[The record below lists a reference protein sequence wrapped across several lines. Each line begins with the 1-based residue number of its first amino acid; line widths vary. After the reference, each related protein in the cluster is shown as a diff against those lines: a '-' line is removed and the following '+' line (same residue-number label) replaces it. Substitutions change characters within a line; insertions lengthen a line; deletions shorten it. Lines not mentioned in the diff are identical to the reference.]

1 MTLYVVPAPISE
13 NIGSIPQS
21 TIEVL
26 HSVKYFIVERIRT
39 TRRYISSSGYEGNI
53 DDLVFF
59 ELDKRNPDNIPKEFF
74 EPLINGYP
82 MALISEA
89 GMPGIADPGAKI
101 VAAANKLGAKVVP
114 LVGPSSLFLALA
126 ASGLQGQTFKF
137 EGYLPIKLPE
147 LKRKLKHIESDIQKD
162 NCTYIFIETPYRN
175 NKLREIIINSVN
187 DNIKLC
193 IASEITGKNE
203 HIATKSIREWKKE
216 KDLYDLHKKTCIFL
230 LGK

>member
-1 MTLYVVPAPISE
+1 MILYVVPTPISE
-13 NIGSIPQS
+13 NISSIPQS
-21 TIEVL
+21 TIEII
-26 HSVKYFIVERIRT
+26 HSVKYFIVERTRT
-39 TRRYISSSGYEGNI
+39 TRRYISSTAYKGNI

-59 ELDKRNPDNIPKEFF
+59 ELDKRNPNNIPNEFF
-74 EPLINGYP
+74 EPLLNGYP
-82 MALISEA
+82 MALVSEA

-101 VAAANKLGAKVVP
+101 VAMAHKLGAKVVP
-114 LVGPSSLFLALA
+114 LVGPSSIFLALA

-147 LKRKLKHIESDIQKD
+147 LKRKLKFIESDIQKD

-175 NKLREIIINSVN
+175 NQLRETIIKSLN
-187 DNIKLC
+187 DSIKFC

-203 HIATKSIREWKKE
+203 KIVTKSISEWKKE

>member
-1 MTLYVVPAPISE
+1 MTLYVVPTPISE
-13 NIGSIPQS
+13 NIGSIPQT
-21 TIEVL
+21 TIEIL
-26 HSVKYFIVERIRT
+26 HSVKYFIVERTRT
-39 TRRYISSSGYEGNI
+39 TRRYISSSGYKGDI

-59 ELDKRNPDNIPKEFF
+59 ELDKRNPDNIPKDFF
-74 EPLINGYP
+74 EPLLNGHP
-82 MALISEA
+82 MALVSEA

-101 VAAANKLGAKVVP
+101 VATAHKLGAKVVP

-137 EGYLPIKLPE
+137 EGYLPIKPPE
-147 LKRKLKHIESDIQKD
+147 LKRKLKHIESEIQKD

-175 NKLREIIINSVN
+175 NKLRETIIKSLS

-193 IASEITGKNE
+193 IASEITGEKE
-203 HIATKSIREWKKE
+203 KISTKTIAEWKKE
-216 KDLYDLHKKTCIFL
+216 KNLYDLHKKTCIFL

>member
-1 MTLYVVPAPISE
+1 MTLYIVPTPISE
-13 NIGSIPQS
+13 NIGSIPQD
-21 TIEVL
+21 TIGIL
-26 HSVKYFIVERIRT
+26 HNIKYFIVERIRT
-39 TRRYISSSGYEGNI
+39 TRRYIISSGYKGNI

-59 ELDKRNPDNIPKEFF
+59 ELDKRNPDSIPDEFF
-74 EPLINGYP
+74 EPLLKGHP
-82 MALISEA
+82 MALVSEA

-101 VAAANKLGAKVVP
+101 VDKAHKLGVKVVP

-137 EGYLPIKLPE
+137 EGYLPIKFPE
-147 LKRKLKHIESDIQKD
+147 LKRKLKYIENEIQKD
-162 NCTYIFIETPYRN
+162 NCTFIFIETPYRN
-175 NKLREIIINSVN
+175 EHLREAIIKNLS

-203 HIATKSIREWKKE
+203 KIATKSIREWKKE
-216 KDLYDLHKKTCIFL
+216 KVLYDLHKKPCIFL